1 MPNHLH
7 ISERFLG
14 GNDITHFA
22 QTFNTHVSH
31 QFYYCTSRLSLHYP
45 LIGKPT
51 KHSNSSLN
59 FQFASNYKVARK
71 LDSFF
76 TCVLTIT
83 IPSEELNRPNE
94 KSVFTDWSLLLRI
107 NHQLLTVSCIS
118 LHHRTRSWIWIR
130 TLSSL
135 SLLFPLSE
143 KERAGCVASLMI
155 QRPGTWL
162 WWYWEQYRALTIR
175 TGDKTFIILTV
186 RLKVHNI
193 ENFKWS

>member
-143 KERAGCVASLMI
+143 RERADRECSVTDDPEARNLTLVILRTI
-155 QRPGTWL
+155 QSSNNTHGG
-162 WWYWEQYRALTIR
+162 Q
-175 TGDKTFIILTV
+175 
-186 RLKVHNI
+186 
-193 ENFKWS
+193 NFHHSYSKIKGA